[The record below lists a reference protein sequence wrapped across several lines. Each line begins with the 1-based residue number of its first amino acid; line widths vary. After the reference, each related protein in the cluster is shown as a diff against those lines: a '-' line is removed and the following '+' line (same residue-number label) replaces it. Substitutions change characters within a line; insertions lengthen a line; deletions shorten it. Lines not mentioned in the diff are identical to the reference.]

1 MKTALRI
8 LTILACFGILFTAR
22 ADEPEAVE
30 LESAAQPSRWR
41 VSVGARVAP
50 GVKTRATIP
59 SGAIVDVVGGLRNP
73 GGSKQGGA
81 LPSGTS
87 TSTDRRTATSTD
99 ESSESVTLA
108 ADERFEFAGGF
119 IDMNDSTIEPNET
132 WNWHFEKSASFDD
145 ATGTL
150 TVPGTPSTTTSHDSS
165 TTRSEGTG
173 AASASVRSSFSEQV
187 LPDATSSHESD
198 LWGADMEIGYDFY
211 VGERLSLGIGLG
223 ATFYRGD
230 DAIRAAGR
238 CYAASSSTRSETASG
253 RFVTTTATTVD
264 TAETTTETLSVALPE
279 FAGAIDDLR
288 NDDESFGAG
297 TATGEDNIYG
307 GNTPTITLSDG
318 TITKTTTTDTTTDTT
333 VETTRTFEATGSK
346 TSHSSVRRTIDV
358 AADGDVETQELR
370 LALQPAWRATDWL
383 ELRGSFG
390 AVATRVDVDVDAA
403 IFVNGAR
410 FATVSGSDDDW
421 VFAGLCGLDAVFT
434 PLDWLEFTL
443 GGDIR
448 LGDTEMDYRAGL
460 VRGSVELARYTF
472 RAGIGVSF

>member
-1 MKTALRI
+1 MKSTLQILAI
-8 LTILACFGILFTAR
+8 LTSFGILFTAR

-41 VSVGARVAP
+41 VSVGARLAP

-73 GGSKQGGA
+73 GGSKQGTA

-87 TSTDRRTATSTD
+87 TSTDRRTAASTG
-99 ESSESVTLA
+99 ESSESVALA

-119 IDMNDSTIEPNET
+119 IDMDDTTAGSNET
-132 WNWHFEKSASFDD
+132 WNWHFESSASFDD

-150 TVPGTPSTTTSHDSS
+150 TVPGTPVTTTSHDSS
-165 TTRSEGTG
+165 TSRSEGTG

-198 LWGADMEIGYDFY
+198 LWGADMEVGYDFY
-211 VGERLSLGIGLG
+211 VGDRFSLGIGLG

-264 TAETTTETLSVALPE
+264 TAETTTETLSIDLPG

-288 NDDESFGAG
+288 NDDGSFGAG
-297 TATGEDNIYG
+297 TADGYSNPYG
-307 GNTPTITLSDG
+307 GNNPTLILSDG
-318 TITKTTTTDTTTDTT
+318 SITKTTTTDTTTDTT
-333 VETTRTFEATGSK
+333 VETTRTFEPTGSK
-346 TSHSSVRRTIDV
+346 TSRTSARRTIDV

-383 ELRGSFG
+383 ELRGLLG
-390 AVATRVDVDVDAA
+390 AVATRVAVDADA
-403 IFVNGAR
+403 TIFVNGAR
-410 FATVSGSDDDW
+410 GATVSGSDDDW
-421 VFAGLCGLDAVFT
+421 VFAGLCGLDAVFK
-434 PLDWLEFTL
+434 PRDWLELTL

-460 VRGSVELARYTF
+460 VRGSVELARYTL
-472 RAGIGVSF
+472 RAGAGVRF